1 MSAVAIVAAL
11 AAALAVERRI
21 SIAIFHAT
29 YDDGPDALAAA
40 LSAGRAAGLDAYR
53 SVAPRQP
60 THDELVLL
68 DAAITAA
75 ITVHRAADPAV
86 DPGGAL

>member
-40 LSAGRAAGLDAYR
+40 LSAGRAAYR
-53 SVAPRQP
+53 SVAPRWP
-60 THDELVLL
+60 TRDELALL

-86 DPGGAL
+86 DPGGAP